1 MKKIFTLIAFAMY
14 VSAGFAQN
22 NDGVDPKFASYMI
35 ETERRTVFVQNM
47 NLSDTDAK
55 IFWEIFDQ
63 FEAEL
68 IPLREKGINTLKTY
82 AEQYEKIT
90 DEQAATI
97 EKGILANQ
105 AKRVK
110 IRKKY
115 FNKMNKAL
123 GGKIATRFMQLDNI
137 IAMVLRLSIYD
148 EIPLVGDMN

>member
-1 MKKIFTLIAFAMY
+1 MKKLFTVLAFSLYM
-14 VSAGFAQN
+14 VAGFAQE

-55 IFWEIFDQ
+55 IFWVIYDQ

-68 IPLREKGINTLKTY
+68 LPLRESGITRLKTY
-82 AEQYEKIT
+82 AEQYEKMT
-90 DEQAATI
+90 DEQAAEI
-97 EKGILANQ
+97 EKGILANE

-115 FNKMNKAL
+115 FNKMNKEL
-123 GGKIATRFMQLDNI
+123 GGKIATRFMQLDTI
-137 IAMVLRLSIYD
+137 VAMVLRLSIYD